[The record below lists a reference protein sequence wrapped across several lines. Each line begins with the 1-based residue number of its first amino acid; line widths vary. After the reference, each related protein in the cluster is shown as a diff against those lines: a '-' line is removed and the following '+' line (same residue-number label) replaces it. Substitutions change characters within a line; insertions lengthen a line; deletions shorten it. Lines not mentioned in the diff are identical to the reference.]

1 VDGVIVLVAGT
12 GFALLPYMNPGGE
25 LGEPRVR
32 DAVAFLAANDWLAVE
47 EPTGKT
53 RIRLG
58 ERARKLLEGGTV
70 GVT

>member
-1 VDGVIVLVAGT
+1 MLDAGT

-25 LGEPRVR
+25 LGQQRVR
-32 DAVAFLAANDWLAVE
+32 DSVAYLAANNWLAVE

-58 ERARKLLEGGTV
+58 ERARKLLEGATV